1 MSIAASDIRLRA
13 IEPEDL
19 EWLYRWENEARLWP
33 FGSTRQP
40 YSRFTLKHYIE
51 TALETDIQ
59 ELRQLRL
66 MIDCDGRT
74 VGSVDLY
81 DYDAAA
87 QRAGIS
93 ILVEPEWQQ
102 RKIGTLSLNLM
113 EEYARQTLLLHQ
125 LYAEIAEDNLPS
137 ITLFE
142 KSGFQFRGKMQDWL
156 RDTRGYH
163 GILLYQKML

>member
-1 MSIAASDIRLRA
+1 MSTDASDIRLRA
-13 IEPEDL
+13 LEPEDL

-51 TALETDIQ
+51 TALEADIQ

-66 MIDCDGRT
+66 MIDCGGKT

-81 DYDAAA
+81 DYDAMA

-93 ILVEPEWQQ
+93 ILIEPEWRQ
-102 RKIGTLSLNLM
+102 RKIGALSLKMM

-137 ITLFE
+137 IALFE
-142 KSGFQFRGKMQDWL
+142 KNGFQGCGKMRDWL
-156 RDTRGYH
+156 RDTRGYRD
-163 GILLYQKML
+163 ILLYQKML